1 MAVYYRRRMSHFVL
15 RFLSISADLMG
26 REPKGANPILL
37 TVGASPIFNG
47 ADENIGHFQVPSS
60 HAAQPIRAMMKMKR
74 KM

>member
-1 MAVYYRRRMSHFVL
+1 MAHLIL
-15 RFLSISADLMG
+15 RFLSVSADLMG
-26 REPKGANPILL
+26 RESEGADPIFL

-60 HAAQPIRAMMKMKR
+60 QIAQVKRRKMKMAR